1 MARTHTFSSW
11 VEVDIAAIGHNVREL
26 SRYAGPN
33 AHVMAVLKADAYGHG
48 AELVAPV
55 ALENGATH
63 LALATLAEA
72 RTLREEGIT
81 APILLLGYIPPEQVE
96 EAIALNLSVTLF
108 DSQVAHALS
117 AAALKL
123 QRTARAHLKIDTG
136 MSRLGVLPYHALS
149 FAQLASSLPGIEIEG
164 IYTHLATADGDW
176 EIHAPPI
183 CTPEPYYDKSLA
195 SHAITLT
202 EVATLSQAQVLAH
215 TQLARFEVLLD
226 RFAAAQILPRYIHA
240 SNSATLL
247 RLHRHYPRHN
257 LVRPGLALYGLL
269 PFCPSLDEEL
279 PDLRPA
285 LSWHT
290 RIARVVD
297 LPPDTSISY
306 GARYTTHDWQRIA
319 TLPVGYADG
328 LRRSPAW
335 QEVIINGQRAPI
347 VGRICMD
354 YVMCDVSHIS
364 TAKVGDR
371 ATLLGKQD
379 EAEITADEVATWL
392 DTSAYEVLTSIG
404 SRVGR
409 VAV

>member
-11 VEVDIAAIGHNVREL
+11 VEIDLGAIGHNVREL

-48 AELVAPV
+48 AELVAPA
-55 ALENGATH
+55 ALESGATH

-72 RTLREEGIT
+72 RTLREEGIS

-96 EAIALNLSVTLF
+96 EAISLDLSVTLF
-108 DSQVAHALS
+108 DSEVAHALS

-123 QRTARAHLKIDTG
+123 HRPARAHLKIDTG
-136 MSRLGVLPYHALS
+136 MSRLGLLPYHALS
-149 FAQLASSLPGIEIEG
+149 FAQLASSLPGIQIEG

-176 EIHAPPI
+176 ELSAPPI
-183 CTPEPYYDKSLA
+183 WTPDYDLSLQSYPVA
-195 SHAITLT
+195 LT
-202 EVATLSQAQVLAH
+202 KVATHSKAQLLAH
-215 TQLARFEVLLD
+215 TQLARFEAILD
-226 RFAAAQILPRYIHA
+226 RFVAAQRLPPLVHA

-247 RLHRHYPRHN
+247 RLHRHHPRHN

-269 PFCPSLDEEL
+269 PFRPTFNEQV
-279 PDLRPA
+279 PNLRPA

-290 RIARVVD
+290 RIARIVD
-297 LPPDTSISY
+297 LPPDTPISY
-306 GARYTTHDWQRIA
+306 GARYTTRDWQRIA

-335 QEVIINGQRAPI
+335 QAVIINGQRAPI

-354 YVMCDVSHIS
+354 YVMCDVSQIS
-364 TAKVGDR
+364 SAKTGDR

-379 EAEITADEVATWL
+379 EAEITADEAATWL
-392 DTSAYEVLTSIG
+392 GTSAYEVLTSIG

>member
-11 VEVDIAAIGHNVREL
+11 VEINLGAIGHNVREL

-48 AELVAPV
+48 AELVAPA
-55 ALENGATH
+55 ALESGATH

-72 RTLREEGIT
+72 RTLREEGIS

-96 EAIALNLSVTLF
+96 EAISLDLSVTLF
-108 DSQVAHALS
+108 DSEVAHALS

-123 QRTARAHLKIDTG
+123 HRPARAHLKIDTG
-136 MSRLGVLPYHALS
+136 MSRLGLLPYHALS
-149 FAQLASSLPGIEIEG
+149 FAQLASSLPGIQIEG

-176 EIHAPPI
+176 ELSAPPI
-183 CTPEPYYDKSLA
+183 WTPDYDLSLQSYPVA
-195 SHAITLT
+195 LT
-202 EVATLSQAQVLAH
+202 KVATHSKAQLLAH
-215 TQLARFEVLLD
+215 TQLARFEAILD
-226 RFAAAQILPRYIHA
+226 RFVAAQRLPPLVHA

-247 RLHRHYPRHN
+247 RLHRHHPRHN

-269 PFCPSLDEEL
+269 PFRPTFNEQV
-279 PDLRPA
+279 PNLRPA

-290 RIARVVD
+290 RIARIVD
-297 LPPDTSISY
+297 LPPDTPISY
-306 GARYTTHDWQRIA
+306 GARYTTRDWQRIA

-335 QEVIINGQRAPI
+335 QAVIINGQRAPI

-354 YVMCDVSHIS
+354 YVMCDVSQIS
-364 TAKVGDR
+364 SAKTGDR

-379 EAEITADEVATWL
+379 EAEITADEAATWL
-392 DTSAYEVLTSIG
+392 GTSAYEVLTSIG